1 MLSLPLAALSF
12 APFHPDEVT
21 SLPGFAAPLRSRLY
35 SGYLKAS
42 AANQTFYAHYVLT
55 ESQTNPADDPL
66 VLWQQ
71 GGPGS
76 SGFGYGWLA
85 ELGPYN
91 LDAESLT
98 KNTSA
103 VPLVF
108 AREYSWDANANLL
121 LFEHPP
127 GTGFS
132 YCVDASDQI
141 VDCQWND
148 QTQATAF
155 YQTLSAFYAA
165 FPSYASSDL
174 HLIGESYAGLLLPFL
189 TAEIYRHPD
198 ETAAK
203 QLRGLAVGNG
213 CPGTSGATPSNRGS
227 CNGPYGTFDQQH
239 VLELVAGHSALP
251 RALWADLQSA
261 CEFPCAAPTWSERCD
276 GPWSSKCETL
286 INEANAAAGR
296 FNIYNFYDNC
306 GDGNQDGVG
315 TMLEHA
321 QRLGDPSTGGQSYP
335 CGTGKAATVWAN
347 MPEVRAALH
356 MKPESFYGRPW
367 SLQAAG
373 MQYTTYTGASYDLY
387 PGILRHVD
395 VLIYNGDVDAC
406 VPYNSNADW
415 VDALVKQQN
424 FTETQ
429 AWRPWVLGTVP
440 AGYVTQYAAGSHSL
454 SFLTIKESG
463 HMAPQY
469 QPARSFAFF
478 SRWLAG
484 DPF

>member
-1 MLSLPLAALSF
+1 M
-12 APFHPDEVT
+12 T
-21 SLPGFAAPLRSRLY
+21 SLPGFASPLRSRLF

-76 SGFGYGWLA
+76 WLRLRLA
-85 ELGPYN
+85 GRARPVQPRRRQSHKEYERNPR
-91 LDAESLT
+91 
-98 KNTSA
+98 
-103 VPLVF
+103 VF
-108 AREYSWDANANLL
+108 EREYSWDANANLL

-148 QTQATAF
+148 QTQAAAF
-155 YQTLSAFYAA
+155 YETLSAFYAA
-165 FPSYASSDL
+165 FPSYAASDL

-261 CEFPCAAPTWSERCD
+261 CGFPCAAPTWSERCD
-276 GPWSSKCETL
+276 GPWSSKCQTL

-306 GDGNQDGVG
+306 GDGNQEGVG

-321 QRLGDPSTGGQSYP
+321 QRLADPSTGGQSYP

-367 SLQAAG
+367 SLQASG
-373 MQYTTYTGASYDLY
+373 MQYTTYTGA
-387 PGILRHVD
+387 ILRPLPRHPAPCRRPH
-395 VLIYNGDVDAC
+395 LQWRRRRLRALQLECRLGRRARHAAELHGDAGVAAVGARHGAGGLRHAVRGGQPQPILPHDQGVGPHGA
-406 VPYNSNADW
+406 A
-415 VDALVKQQN
+415 
-424 FTETQ
+424 
-429 AWRPWVLGTVP
+429 VP
-440 AGYVTQYAAGSHSL
+440 AGAVVRLLLSL
-454 SFLTIKESG
+454 
-463 HMAPQY
+463 
-469 QPARSFAFF
+469 ARRRS
-478 SRWLAG
+478 LLIET
-484 DPF
+484 

>member
-1 MLSLPLAALSF
+1 MRRRCAAGS
-12 APFHPDEVT
+12 T
-21 SLPGFAAPLRSRLY
+21 GI
-35 SGYLKAS
+35 GLKAS

-108 AREYSWDANANLL
+108 AREYSWDANANLV

-132 YCVDASDQI
+132 YCVDASDQL

-148 QTQATAF
+148 QTQALAF
-155 YQTLSAFYAA
+155 YQTLSAFYKA

-203 QLRGLAVGNG
+203 QLRGVAIGNG

-239 VLELVAGHSALP
+239 VLELVAGHL
-251 RALWADLQSA
+251 
-261 CEFPCAAPTWSERCD
+261 
-276 GPWSSKCETL
+276 G
-286 INEANAAAGR
+286 AAAGAVGR
-296 FNIYNFYDNC
+296 SSI
-306 GDGNQDGVG
+306 GVRVSLRG
-315 TMLEHA
+315 ADVERTLRRPVVVQVPNAH
-321 QRLGDPSTGGQSYP
+321 QRGERGG
-335 CGTGKAATVWAN
+335 
-347 MPEVRAALH
+347 RA
-356 MKPESFYGRPW
+356 
-367 SLQAAG
+367 LQH
-373 MQYTTYTGASYDLY
+373 L
-387 PGILRHVD
+387 
-395 VLIYNGDVDAC
+395 
-406 VPYNSNADW
+406 
-415 VDALVKQQN
+415 
-424 FTETQ
+424 
-429 AWRPWVLGTVP
+429 
-440 AGYVTQYAAGSHSL
+440 
-454 SFLTIKESG
+454 
-463 HMAPQY
+463 
-469 QPARSFAFF
+469 
-478 SRWLAG
+478 
-484 DPF
+484 